1 MPPERL
7 FSFFPSTVSLTC
19 GGAEWQERSSPSPA
33 PPPHRW
39 LRVQAPGGAP
49 PFSCRP
55 GQVTNNFSNTVAE
68 PGSAVTLSHPSH
80 TKVFIY
86 RITDILYRGSL
97 PSSIVLCPDDDL
109 SMDGTSSIP
118 CFPLR
123 CLVGFPWPWMHPIGT
138 RAWSFPGTGLVRPK
152 PNRARHCHVFVR
164 SVLPSCRHGSYAP
177 LNPKAT
183 VATSSRS
190 TRIRT
195 AVRPDACVCCDASG
209 ESRGDRGGASVRV
222 TRPGAHHGRVAIAIG
237 NTLHA

>member
-1 MPPERL
+1 LSRGSACRPQVEVEL
-7 FSFFPSTVSLTC
+7 
-19 GGAEWQERSSPSPA
+19 
-33 PPPHRW
+33 
-39 LRVQAPGGAP
+39 LRFPGG
-49 PFSCRP
+49 
-55 GQVTNNFSNTVAE
+55 QVKSRITSPTRSQNQD
-68 PGSAVTLSHPSH
+68 PLSLKTHPIQ
-80 TKVFIY
+80 KFIY

-209 ESRGDRGGASVRV
+209 ESRGDRGGASVRA